1 MLVKL
6 RFFISL
12 YISNSYLQV
21 TILPFG
27 AFLWERNICCT
38 FATEN
43 KNKYN
48 KHKTLEQDE
57 RIKVDHKGS

>member
-6 RFFISL
+6 QFFILL

-21 TILPFG
+21 TILPIG
-27 AFLWERNICCT
+27 AFLWEWIFCST

-57 RIKVDHKGS
+57 RIKDYH

>member
-6 RFFISL
+6 RFFILL

-21 TILPFG
+21 TILPIG
-27 AFLWERNICCT
+27 AFLWECFFCST

-57 RIKVDHKGS
+57 RIKDYH

>member
-6 RFFISL
+6 HFSIRL

-21 TILPFG
+21 TILPLC
-27 AFLWERNICCT
+27 AFLWEWIFCST
-38 FATEN
+38 FAIEN

-57 RIKVDHKGS
+57 RIKDDHKGS

>member
-6 RFFISL
+6 RFFILL
-12 YISNSYLQV
+12 YISNSYLEV
-21 TILPFG
+21 TILPIG
-27 AFLWERNICCT
+27 AFLWGWIFCST

-48 KHKTLEQDE
+48 K
-57 RIKVDHKGS
+57 

>member
-6 RFFISL
+6 RFFILL
-12 YISNSYLQV
+12 YISNSYLEV
-21 TILPFG
+21 TILPIG
-27 AFLWERNICCT
+27 AFLWGWIFYCT

-57 RIKVDHKGS
+57 RIKDYH